1 VRSDPTFWLLA
12 RASGLT
18 AYLLLTCSV
27 LAGLI
32 LKSRPFG
39 RAVKAAS
46 VMDLHRL
53 LALLGLASLGVHG
66 TALLLD
72 RTVRMPI
79 TGLFVPGS
87 SPYRPVSV
95 ALGVVAAELMALVVV
110 SFSVRKLTGQKAWRL
125 LHWSTYAIFG
135 LATAH
140 GLLAGSDSAQP
151 WARGLY
157 LGAFAAVA
165 FATAWRASYR
175 ASRARAPGRALPARS
190 R

>member
-1 VRSDPTFWLLA
+1 MRSDPTFWLLA

-18 AYLLLTCSV
+18 AYLLLTLSV

-39 RAVKAAS
+39 RAVKAAA
-46 VMDLHRL
+46 VMDLHRV
-53 LALLGLASLGVHG
+53 LALLGLASLGLHG

-72 RTVRMPI
+72 KTVRMPVA
-79 TGLFVPGS
+79 GLFVPGS
-87 SPYRPVSV
+87 SPYRPVAV
-95 ALGVVAAELMALVVV
+95 AFGVVAAELMALVVV
-110 SFSVRKLTGQKAWRL
+110 SFSVRKLIGQKRWRL

-151 WARGLY
+151 WARDLY
-157 LGAFAAVA
+157 LGAAAAVV
-165 FATAWRASYR
+165 FATAWRALYR
-175 ASRARAPGRALPARS
+175 PSRSARRAAAKA
-190 R
+190 

>member
-1 VRSDPTFWLLA
+1 MRSDPTFWIVA

-18 AYLLLTCSV
+18 AYVLLTLSV

-32 LKSRPFG
+32 LRSRPFG
-39 RAVKAAS
+39 RAVKAAA

-53 LALLGLASLGVHG
+53 LALLGLASLGLHG
-66 TALLLD
+66 TALVLD
-72 RTVRMPI
+72 KTVGMPVA
-79 TGLFVPGS
+79 GLFVPGA
-87 SPYRPVSV
+87 SPYRPVAV
-95 ALGVVAAELMALVVV
+95 AFGVVAAELMALVVV
-110 SFSVRKLTGQKAWRL
+110 SFSVRKLIGQRRWCL

-151 WARGLY
+151 WARDLY
-157 LGAFAAVA
+157 LGSVAAVT

-175 ASRARAPGRALPARS
+175 PPRPAR
-190 R
+190 RTAVRTAAQ

>member
-1 VRSDPTFWLLA
+1 MRTDPTFWLLA
-12 RASGLT
+12 RASGMT
-18 AYLLLTCSV
+18 AYILLTLSV

-66 TALLLD
+66 TALMLD
-72 RTVRMPI
+72 RTVRMPLA
-79 TGLFVPGS
+79 GLFVPGS

-95 ALGVVAAELMALVVV
+95 AFGVVAAELMALVAV
-110 SFSVRKLTGQKAWRL
+110 SFSVRRLTGQKAWRL

-151 WARGLY
+151 WARDLY
-157 LGAFAAVA
+157 LGTVAAVV
-165 FATAWRASYR
+165 FATAWRSSYHPSRSTHR
-175 ASRARAPGRALPARS
+175 AITRKVET
-190 R
+190 

>member
-1 VRSDPTFWLLA
+1 VKTDPTFWLLA

-18 AYLLLTCSV
+18 AYLLLTLSV

-53 LALLGLASLGVHG
+53 LSMLGLASLGVHG
-66 TALLLD
+66 TMLLLD
-72 RTVRMPI
+72 RTVHMPVS
-79 TGLFVPGS
+79 GLFVPGA

-95 ALGVVAAELMALVVV
+95 ALGVIAAELMALVVV
-110 SFSVRKLTGQKAWRL
+110 SFSVRKLIGQKRWRL
-125 LHWSTYAIFG
+125 LHWTTYAIFG

-151 WARGLY
+151 WARDLY
-157 LGAFAAVA
+157 LGAVAAIV
-165 FATAWRASYR
+165 FATAWRASYKP
-175 ASRARAPGRALPARS
+175 SRSAHKARVG
-190 R
+190 

>member
-1 VRSDPTFWLLA
+1 MRSDPTFWLLA

-18 AYLLLTCSV
+18 AYVLLTLSA
-27 LAGLI
+27 LAGLV
-32 LKSRPFG
+32 LKSRPLG

-66 TALLLD
+66 AALLLD
-72 RTVRMPI
+72 RTVRMPVA
-79 TGLFVPGS
+79 GVFVPGA
-87 SPYRPVSV
+87 SPYRPVAV
-95 ALGVVAAELMALVVV
+95 ALGVIAAELMALVVV
-110 SFSVRKLTGQKAWRL
+110 SFSVRRLTGQKAWRL

-140 GLLAGSDSAQP
+140 GLLAGSGFAQP
-151 WARGLY
+151 WTRNLY
-157 LGAFAAVA
+157 LGAVAAIV

-175 ASRARAPGRALPARS
+175 PYRISKVET
-190 R
+190 

>member
-1 VRSDPTFWLLA
+1 MKTDPTFWLLA

-18 AYLLLTCSV
+18 AYVLLTLSV

-39 RAVKAAS
+39 RAVKATS

-72 RTVRMPI
+72 RTVRMPVS
-79 TGLFVPGS
+79 GLFVPGA
-87 SPYRPVSV
+87 SPYRPVAV
-95 ALGVVAAELMALVVV
+95 AFGVVAAELMVLVIV
-110 SFSVRKLTGQKAWRL
+110 SFSVRKLTGQKVWRY

-151 WARGLY
+151 WARDIY
-157 LGAFAAVA
+157 LGAVAAVV
-165 FATAWRASYR
+165 FATVWRASYKPSRR
-175 ASRARAPGRALPARS
+175 AHKTRLG
-190 R
+190 

>member
-1 VRSDPTFWLLA
+1 MKSDPTFWLVA

-18 AYLLLTCSV
+18 AYILLTLSV

-46 VMDLHRL
+46 VMDLHRVL
-53 LALLGLASLGVHG
+53 SLLGLAILGVHG

-72 RTVRMPI
+72 RTVHMPI
-79 TGLFVPGS
+79 AGLLVPGA
-87 SPYRPVSV
+87 SPYRPVAVSF
-95 ALGVVAAELMALVVV
+95 GVVAAELMTLVVV
-110 SFSVRKLTGQKAWRL
+110 SFSVRKLIGQKRWRL

-151 WARGLY
+151 WTRDLY
-157 LGAFAAVA
+157 LGAVAAVV
-165 FATAWRASYR
+165 FATAWRAAYQPPTK
-175 ASRARAPGRALPARS
+175 RARA
-190 R
+190 

>member
-1 VRSDPTFWLLA
+1 MRSDPTVWLIA

-18 AYLLLTCSV
+18 AYLLLTLSV
-27 LAGLI
+27 LAGLV
-32 LKSRPFG
+32 LRSRPFG
-39 RAVKAAS
+39 RAVRAAS

-53 LALLGLASLGVHG
+53 LALLGLASLAVHG
-66 TALLLD
+66 TTLLLD
-72 RTVRMPI
+72 RTVRMPLA
-79 TGLFVPGS
+79 GLLLPGS
-87 SPYRPVSV
+87 SPYRPVAV

-110 SFSVRKLTGQKAWRL
+110 SFSLRRLIGQKAWRL
-125 LHWSTYAIFG
+125 LHWSTYGIFA

-140 GLLAGSDSAQP
+140 GLFAGSDSAQP

-175 ASRARAPGRALPARS
+175 PSRSARRAPVRQAKT
-190 R
+190 

>member
-1 VRSDPTFWLLA
+1 MRSDPTFWLLA

-18 AYLLLTCSV
+18 AYVLLTLSV

-39 RAVKAAS
+39 RAVKAAA

-53 LALLGLASLGVHG
+53 LALLGLAGLGVHG
-66 TALLLD
+66 TALVLD

-79 TGLFVPGS
+79 AGLFVPGG
-87 SPYRPVSV
+87 SPYRPVAV

-110 SFSVRKLTGQKAWRL
+110 SFSARKLTGQKAWRL
-125 LHWSTYAIFG
+125 LHWSTYAIFA

-151 WARGLY
+151 WARDVY
-157 LGAFAAVA
+157 LGAVAAVV

-175 ASRARAPGRALPARS
+175 PSRVRRVET
-190 R
+190 

>member
-1 VRSDPTFWLLA
+1 MRTDPTLWLVA

-18 AYLLLTCSV
+18 AYLLLTLSV
-27 LAGLI
+27 LAGLV

-39 RAVKAAS
+39 RAVKASA

-53 LALLGLASLGVHG
+53 LALLGLASLAVHG

-72 RTVRMPI
+72 RTVRMPVA
-79 TGLFVPGS
+79 GLFVPGS
-87 SPYRPVSV
+87 SPYRPVAV

-110 SFSVRKLTGQKAWRL
+110 SFSIRKLIGRKAWRF
-125 LHWSTYAIFG
+125 LHWSTYGIFG
-135 LATAH
+135 LATVH

-157 LGAFAAVA
+157 VGAFGAVA
-165 FATAWRASYR
+165 FATAWRASYHPAR
-175 ASRARAPGRALPARS
+175 PARAKRA
-190 R
+190 

>member
-1 VRSDPTFWLLA
+1 MRTDPTFWLIA

-18 AYLLLTCSV
+18 AYVLLTLSV

-46 VMDLHRL
+46 VLDLHRL
-53 LALLGLASLGVHG
+53 LALLGLASLGLHG

-72 RTVRMPI
+72 KTVGMPI
-79 TGLFVPGS
+79 SGLFVPGA

-95 ALGVVAAELMALVVV
+95 ALGVIAAELMALVVV
-110 SFSVRKLTGQKAWRL
+110 SFSVRKLIGQRNWRL

-151 WARGLY
+151 WARDLY
-157 LGAFAAVA
+157 LGAVAAVV

-175 ASRARAPGRALPARS
+175 PSRSARQTAARVVKP
-190 R
+190 

>member
-1 VRSDPTFWLLA
+1 VRSDPSFWIVA

-18 AYLLLTCSV
+18 AYVLLALSV

-66 TALLLD
+66 TALLFD
-72 RTVRMPI
+72 RTVRMPVA
-79 TGLFVPGS
+79 GLFVPGT
-87 SPYRPVSV
+87 SPYRPVAV
-95 ALGVVAAELMALVVV
+95 AFGVIAAELMVIVAV
-110 SFSVRKLTGQKAWRL
+110 SFYVRKLIGARRWRL

-151 WARGLY
+151 WARDLY
-157 LGAFAAVA
+157 LGAVGAVA
-165 FATAWRASYR
+165 FATAWRASYKPTR
-175 ASRARAPGRALPARS
+175 STRKARVGETT
-190 R
+190 

>member
-1 VRSDPTFWLLA
+1 VRADPTFWITA

-18 AYLLLTCSV
+18 AYLLLTLSV

-32 LKSRPFG
+32 LRSRPLG
-39 RAVKAAS
+39 RAVKASS
-46 VMDLHRL
+46 VMELHRV

-72 RTVRMPI
+72 KTVRMPVS
-79 TGLFVPGS
+79 GLFVPGS

-110 SFSVRKLTGQKAWRL
+110 SFSVRRLTGQRAWRL

-151 WARGLY
+151 WARDIY
-157 LGAFAAVA
+157 VGAFGAVA

-175 ASRARAPGRALPARS
+175 PSRPAHKARVG
-190 R
+190 

>member
-1 VRSDPTFWLLA
+1 MKSDPTFWIAA

-18 AYLLLTCSV
+18 AYLLLTLSV

-53 LALLGLASLGVHG
+53 LSLLGLASLGVHG

-72 RTVRMPI
+72 KTVQMPVSS
-79 TGLFVPGS
+79 LFVPGS

-95 ALGVVAAELMALVVV
+95 AFGVVAAELMALVVV
-110 SFSVRKLTGQKAWRL
+110 SFSVRKLIGQKRWRL
-125 LHWSTYAIFG
+125 LHWSAYAIFG

-140 GLLAGSDSAQP
+140 GLFAGSDSAQP
-151 WARGLY
+151 WARDLY
-157 LGAFAAVA
+157 LGSVAAVA

-175 ASRARAPGRALPARS
+175 PPRPAR
-190 R
+190 RTAAKTAAQ